1 MDIDVVTGQSRFFF
15 EYMMTNKDKIMQHV
29 KDVKVKREFIISS

>member
-15 EYMMTNKDKIMQHV
+15 EYMMTNKDRKRQHV
-29 KDVKVKREFIISS
+29 KDDKAKKEFIISS